1 MSIHFDLHTMFV
13 ICSSLSVVSGICMVL
28 VQLTGR
34 LYPGFRYFTIG
45 VLGQGIAFTLFAY
58 SQDLPPLVGS
68 VVGNL
73 FYTFYPMFY
82 SRGLRVFAGRS
93 APILPVVLAFA
104 YDLVSTYYFS
114 GVHLSLNWRVA
125 SGQVIIMPFFIDCAW
140 GVWRDPAFRYPIVR
154 QWISGTFLLMVVSG
168 LTRVGLMFA
177 LEPDRLQIWTPST
190 IQTIYMTV
198 LTALSFSVAI
208 GVIVLNFQR
217 AAKNLKDKESLLT
230 EDIVARKKAEAAL
243 RESEARYRILVETS
257 PESVVVHREGVVT
270 FANPAAIRMFG
281 AKEEADLIGKVM
293 LDLISPEF
301 HETALARRKTIAEK
315 GIGGPLAEM
324 RYRRIDGTLFE
335 VETQS
340 APIVYNGAAAI
351 QITAHDISGLKR
363 AAAERQE
370 FERKLQETQK
380 LESLGVLAGG
390 IAHDFNNILTGILG
404 NASLASLDLPEGS
417 PAMENLRAITEG
429 SQRAADLCRQM
440 LAYSGKGNFV
450 VRRLSLNRL
459 VRDTAHLLKISISK
473 GVELR
478 FRLNPSLPAFE
489 ADATQIRQ
497 VIMNLVINAS
507 EAIGEKG
514 GVIHLSTGMTSIR
527 QEHRSK
533 GSVFESQ
540 DATDGECIYLE
551 VSDNGC
557 GMSPETRARIF
568 DPFFTT
574 KFAGRGLGL
583 AAVLG
588 IVRGH
593 KGSLKIDSEPGKGTT
608 FRILFPCVEG
618 DAESDA
624 RAVGNTVS
632 WRGQG
637 CILVVDDEEAVRN
650 TAALMLGKLGF
661 EVVKM
666 NDGRRAVEAFRA
678 EPGRFAMVLMDLTMP
693 LMSGEQAFAELRS
706 IRPNLGILLMSGYN
720 EQEAISR
727 FEGPGRAHF
736 IQKPFEF
743 EQLSKAVQGML
754 SPALGLS

>member
-13 ICSSLSVVSGICMVL
+13 ICSSLSVASGICMVL

-34 LYPGFRYFTIG
+34 LYPGFRYWTIG
-45 VLGQGIAFTLFAY
+45 VLGQGVAFTLFAY

-68 VVGNL
+68 VLGNL
-73 FYTFYPMFY
+73 FYTIYPMFY
-82 SRGLRVFAGRS
+82 SRGLRVFAGRR
-93 APILPVVLAFA
+93 APMTPIFLAFA
-104 YDLVSTYYFS
+104 YDLVTTYYFS

-125 SGQVIIMPFFIDCAW
+125 TGQVVIMPFFIDCAW
-140 GVWRDPAFRYPIVR
+140 VVWRDPAFRYPVVR
-154 QWISGTFLLMVVSG
+154 QWISGTFVLMVLFG
-168 LTRVGLMFA
+168 LTRLSLMFA
-177 LEPDRLQIWTPST
+177 IEPDRIQMWAPST

-198 LTALSFSVAI
+198 LMALSFSVAI
-208 GVIVLNFQR
+208 AVIVLNFQR
-217 AAKNLKDKESLLT
+217 AAKNLKDKELLLT
-230 EDIVARKKAEAAL
+230 DDIIARKKAETAL
-243 RESEARYRILVETS
+243 RESEARYRVLVETS
-257 PESVVVHREGVVT
+257 PESVIVHVDGTIT
-270 FANPAAIRMFG
+270 FANPSAIKMFG
-281 AKEEADLIGKVM
+281 AQSAGDLVGRAM

-301 HETALARRKTIAEK
+301 HATALARRKNIKEQ
-315 GIGGPLAEM
+315 GMGGLLAEM
-324 RYRRIDGTLFE
+324 RYRRIDGSPFE

-340 APIVYNGAAAI
+340 APIVYDGMAAT

-417 PAMENLRAITEG
+417 SAVENLRAITEG

-450 VRRLSLNRL
+450 VRRLSINRL

-473 GVELR
+473 GTVLH

-507 EAIGEKG
+507 EAIGDRG
-514 GVIHLSTGMTSIR
+514 GIINLSTGLTNFKGEHLVGSGAFVS
-527 QEHRSK
+527 QEMP
-533 GSVFESQ
+533 
-540 DATDGECIYLE
+540 DGDCVYLE
-551 VSDNGC
+551 VSDNGS
-557 GMSPETRARIF
+557 GMSSETRARIF

-593 KGSLKIDSEPGKGTT
+593 KGALKIDSELGRGTT
-608 FRILFPCVEG
+608 FRILFPSTDG
-618 DAESDA
+618 DAESEPHPGGA
-624 RAVGNTVS
+624 GVR
-632 WRGQG
+632 WHGQG
-637 CILVVDDEEAVRN
+637 CVLVVDDEETVRS
-650 TAALMLGKLGF
+650 TATLMLRKLGF
-661 EVVKM
+661 EVVERS
-666 NDGRRAVEAFRA
+666 DGSQAVDAFRA
-678 EPGRFAMVLMDLTMP
+678 EPDRFALVLMDLTMP
-693 LMSGEQAFAELRS
+693 RMSGDQAFTE
-706 IRPNLGILLMSGYN
+706 IRRVRPDLGILLMSGYN
-720 EQEAISR
+720 ELEATSR
-727 FEGPGRAHF
+727 FTGQGMAHF

-743 EQLSKAVQGML
+743 EQLSKAVQSML
-754 SPALGLS
+754 SPGAS